1 MGSFACQDGCRRDC
15 CQLLRCA
22 ADQGQAAARSLNTL
36 ASLLQEAV
44 SHTDDIRRLIQ
55 TDEVL
60 ERALSQALRSELAFI
75 RDLCR

>member
-1 MGSFACQDGCRRDC
+1 MGSFAYQNGCRRDC

-22 ADQGQAAARSLNTL
+22 ADQGHAAARSLNTL

-60 ERALSQALRSELAFI
+60 ERALSQALRNELAFI